1 MINLL
6 PEPKH
11 LIEKQGS
18 TRPFYKICLNSE
30 EKNLDLNELL
40 EITELRL
47 WNYKEIKT
55 AVGEGS
61 DDGEMPVHII
71 LSLNGLNAEQPE
83 LFKEQGYD
91 LDIREEEIILK
102 YENRAGFIN
111 AVTS

>member
-6 PEPKH
+6 PEPKR
-11 LIEKQGS
+11 LLEKQGS
-18 TRPFYKICLNSE
+18 TKPFTKICLNSE

-61 DDGEMPVHII
+61 GDGEMPVHIV
-71 LSLNGLNAEQPE
+71 LSLDGLETEQPE
-83 LFKEQGYD
+83 LFAAQGYD
-91 LDIREEEIILK
+91 LDIGEEEIVL
-102 YENRAGFIN
+102 R
-111 AVTS
+111 